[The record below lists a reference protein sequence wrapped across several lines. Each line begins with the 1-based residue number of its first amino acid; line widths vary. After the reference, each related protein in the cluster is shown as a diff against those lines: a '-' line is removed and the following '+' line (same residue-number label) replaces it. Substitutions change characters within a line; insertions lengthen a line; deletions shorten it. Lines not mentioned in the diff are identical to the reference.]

1 MRVDNIDMG
10 DTNDTE
16 RHAPPDAT
24 SSGEPFL
31 DFDALAFDPGTLESN
46 AYESA
51 FENGLEGNEFEFNF
65 DDLLSA
71 DMTQLPLTADGTGF
85 TQTQLQGDTSLQH
98 DGIQHPG
105 TDQLALN
112 FGDLMRNVS
121 ESPSSTRSPS
131 ILTPPIPS
139 PLPPKIGHRFTLDA
153 IRSLKDWFAR
163 NIDNPYPN
171 EEEKNMLELQ
181 TGLTRTQITNWLANA
196 RRRRTTT
203 DSGTQTASGKSGKT
217 PSEYTPTR
225 AGTPIPRRRS
235 EKGMH
240 PLQRW
245 VDSPPENEPA
255 AVSAIAL
262 ENTIGNA
269 MKIHYICL
277 WNDGSVPLTGQ
288 RPRIQIPAKSFAYSA
303 MGCTMNNWVG
313 DWGLEDDIL
322 KTIEKA
328 LPPYLV
334 ELERGTPFPFAAS
347 GKPPDSPRSAYELIT
362 LELAYFISNHTD
374 NIGSL
379 PSHESLQLEACRI
392 MFASEVTFPEA
403 NLDSHGSPS
412 WFRDLLLSSD
422 EIAQQARFAPIRSS
436 TESRL
441 SVLRVKGK
449 TSLFE
454 DCPLESR
461 LQAFMRDRR
470 MRGLSEV
477 SDGELQKE
485 AGRIVMQ
492 MESELQTKPQFVANW
507 LTGFLYNSTTWIS
520 DFRRRADMMS
530 ADDSWKLPSPGD
542 LAWYTE
548 PTSVQA
554 QHDLSLVND
563 SSLYGGNDWS
573 FGEQPG
579 PSGASMTW
587 KTNEPDKNAEQS
599 TLDSSLDD
607 FTWLWSDDKS
617 PPKIPQTT
625 PSPGAE
631 GESGL
636 RPTWLGPGIYVLND
650 PNHLP
655 WFAREMKRWVKA
667 AMSPNN
673 PICHVPSDEE
683 LRHQARCLLYNDDD
697 PWNQTPADHAQWLE
711 MFKKEVGI
719 I

>member
-1 MRVDNIDMG
+1 MRVDNLDMG

-16 RHAPPDAT
+16 HRAPPDAT

-46 AYESA
+46 VYESV
-51 FENGLEGNEFEFNF
+51 FENGLGGDEFEFNF
-65 DDLLSA
+65 DDLWSA
-71 DMTQLPLTADGTGF
+71 DMTQLPLTVDGTDF
-85 TQTQLQGDTSLQH
+85 TQTQLQGDTSLQR
-98 DGIQHPG
+98 DGLQRPG

-121 ESPSSTRSPS
+121 ESPSSTRSLS

-163 NIDNPYPN
+163 NSDNPYPN

-203 DSGTQTASGKSGKT
+203 DSGTQTASGKSGKA
-217 PSEYTPTR
+217 PAEYTPTR

-255 AVSAIAL
+255 AVSAIAR
-262 ENTIGNA
+262 A
-269 MKIHYICL
+269 MASSQL
-277 WNDGSVPLTGQ
+277 VTSN
-288 RPRIQIPAKSFAYSA
+288 
-303 MGCTMNNWVG
+303 
-313 DWGLEDDIL
+313 
-322 KTIEKA
+322 
-328 LPPYLV
+328 LV

-362 LELAYFISNHTD
+362 LELAYFISNHND
-374 NIGSL
+374 NVGSL

-403 NLDSHGSPS
+403 NLDTHGSPS

-449 TSLFE
+449 NSLFE
-454 DCPLESR
+454 ECPLESR
-461 LQAFMRDRR
+461 LQAFMRNRR
-470 MRGLSEV
+470 MRALSEV
-477 SDGELQKE
+477 SDRELQKE

-492 MESELQTKPQFVANW
+492 MESELQTKPEFVANW
-507 LTGFLYNSTTWIS
+507 LIGFLYNSTNWIS
-520 DFRRRADMMS
+520 DFRRRADLIS
-530 ADDSWKLPSPGD
+530 ADDSWKLPLPGNM
-542 LAWYTE
+542 AWSTE
-548 PTSVQA
+548 STSVQT
-554 QHDLSLVND
+554 QHDLSWVNN
-563 SSLYGGNDWS
+563 SSLFDGNDWS
-573 FGEQPG
+573 FGGQAG
-579 PSGASMTW
+579 PSGTSMTW
-587 KTNEPDKNAEQS
+587 QANEPANNVDQS
-599 TLDSSLDD
+599 TFDASLDD